1 MKSKITMNRKK
12 SDIAIIVVT
21 YNPDISV
28 LSNVLTELDAYN
40 DIYISDNGSNNFED
54 IYKVSLQYRNVFLI
68 NNRENVGIG
77 VAQNVALDQILK
89 QEKYRFTF
97 YLDQDSFVRENVL
110 QKLKKEYLKLL
121 EKNIKVGSISVVEHS
136 IDNKPCHFEFVNQTI
151 SSGML
156 IPVQVLKQVGNM
168 YGELFIDWIDYEW
181 CWRAKKNGFK
191 IVRDNECFFQHEIGT
206 DERVLGKIPPA
217 PFRLYYV
224 YRNIIILMADHKTLD
239 HSNMKWGLFK
249 QFIFNTVFCPNRL
262 QRVKYIIWGIKD
274 GKKRVLGKNT
284 RISG

>member
-1 MKSKITMNRKK
+1 MNRKK

-97 YLDQDSFVRENVL
+97 F
-110 QKLKKEYLKLL
+110 
-121 EKNIKVGSISVVEHS
+121 
-136 IDNKPCHFEFVNQTI
+136 
-151 SSGML
+151 
-156 IPVQVLKQVGNM
+156 
-168 YGELFIDWIDYEW
+168 
-181 CWRAKKNGFK
+181 
-191 IVRDNECFFQHEIGT
+191 
-206 DERVLGKIPPA
+206 
-217 PFRLYYV
+217 
-224 YRNIIILMADHKTLD
+224 
-239 HSNMKWGLFK
+239 
-249 QFIFNTVFCPNRL
+249 
-262 QRVKYIIWGIKD
+262 
-274 GKKRVLGKNT
+274 
-284 RISG
+284 